1 MDAGRVKLRHSS
13 SKVDKSSMNLSRR
26 KVFAGAAALAA
37 AAGLGA
43 SVRRAT
49 AGYYEG
55 PITDHFDGTHFVG
68 PYAVPSKGTAF
79 WRWQLSRN
87 AAEWPDRVA
96 DKAADLPPAR
106 VNGKELR
113 ISFVGHATFLI
124 QTAGLNILTDP
135 VWSERASPFAFVGPK
150 RVREPGIAFEA
161 LPPIS
166 AILVSHNHYDHL
178 DVATLSRLAARDR
191 PRVITPL
198 GNDTIMREY
207 DANIAAEARDWGES
221 VALAP
226 EVAVTLAP
234 ARHWSARHLWDRNK
248 ALWSAF
254 VIDTPAGRIYFV
266 GDTGYDGDL
275 FRDTRA
281 RHGPIRVAILPIGG
295 YEPRWFMRDLH
306 MNPEE
311 AVRVRRDLGAELAIG
326 SHFGTFRLTDEAI
339 DAPVYELA
347 AARVATGL
355 PEDRFRTFTPGQYL
369 TV

>member
-1 MDAGRVKLRHSS
+1 MK
-13 SKVDKSSMNLSRR
+13 LSRR
-26 KVFAGAAALAA
+26 KLFAGAAALAA

-43 SVRRAT
+43 ATRWAT
-49 AGYYEG
+49 AGYYQG

-68 PYAVPSKGTAF
+68 PHAVSSKGLAF

-87 AAEWPDRVA
+87 AAEWPAHVVND
-96 DKAADLPPAR
+96 AADIPPAR
-106 VNGKELR
+106 VNGNALR
-113 ISFVGHATFLI
+113 ISFVGHASFLI

-135 VWSERASPFAFVGPK
+135 VWSERASPFTFVGPK
-150 RVREPGIAFEA
+150 RVREPGIAFDA

-198 GNDTIMREY
+198 GNDTIMHEY
-207 DANIAAEARDWGES
+207 DAGIAAEARDWGES

-234 ARHWSARHLWDRNK
+234 ARHWSARNLWDRNK

-281 RHGPIRVAILPIGG
+281 RHGPIRVAILPIGA
-295 YEPRWFMRDLH
+295 YEPRWFMHDLH

-326 SHFGTFRLTDEAI
+326 SHFGTFRLTEEAI
-339 DAPVYELA
+339 DAPLQALA
-347 AARVATGL
+347 AARVAVGL
-355 PEDRFRTFTPGQYL
+355 PEDRFRTLTPGQYL

>member
-1 MDAGRVKLRHSS
+1 
-13 SKVDKSSMNLSRR
+13 MNLSRR

-37 AAGLGA
+37 ATGLAGAARL
-43 SVRRAT
+43 AT
-49 AGYYEG
+49 TRYYDG
-55 PITDHFDGTHFVG
+55 PVTDHFDGTHFVG
-68 PYAVPSKGTAF
+68 PHAVSSKGLAF

-87 AAEWPDRVA
+87 AAEWPAHVVN
-96 DKAADLPPAR
+96 KAADVPPAG

-113 ISFVGHATFLI
+113 ISFVGHASFLI
-124 QTAGLNILTDP
+124 QSAGQNILTDP
-135 VWSERASPFAFVGPK
+135 IWSERASPFTFVGPK
-150 RVREPGIAFEA
+150 RVREPGIAFDA

-178 DVATLSRLAARDR
+178 DVVTLSRLSARDR

-198 GNDTIMREY
+198 GNDTIMHEY
-207 DANIAAEARDWGES
+207 DAGIAAEARDWGER

-234 ARHWSARHLWDRNK
+234 ARHWSARQLFDRNK

-254 VIDTPAGRIYFV
+254 VINTPAGRIYFV
-266 GDTGYDGDL
+266 GDSGYDGDL

-281 RHGPIRVAILPIGG
+281 RHGAIRVAILPIGG
-295 YEPRWFMRDLH
+295 YEPRWFMREQH
-306 MNPEE
+306 MNPDE
-311 AVRVRRDLGAELAIG
+311 AVRACRDLGARLAIG

-339 DAPVYELA
+339 DAPLHALA
-347 AARVATGL
+347 AARSAASLLDG
-355 PEDRFRTFTPGQYL
+355 RFRTLAPGQYL